1 MSSDPNNNIKRR
13 RELLKA
19 AVGVPAVFTL
29 SSGSAQAARSFMCE
43 SHVANSITVSHSS
56 VVDPSSESNAFLSVG
71 DSRAVGDQEY
81 VVTAVSD
88 GDPDNPTYSLVTASC
103 WASISGAT
111 TASAD
116 SLSRIA

>member
-1 MSSDPNNNIKRR
+1 MSSDHTPNIKRR
-13 RELLKA
+13 RELLKV
-19 AVGVPAVFTL
+19 AVGAPAVFTL

-43 SHVANSITVSHSS
+43 SHVANNITVSHAN
-56 VVDPSSESNAFLSVG
+56 VVDGTSENNAFLTVGETRSVDG
-71 DSRAVGDQEY
+71 QDY
-81 VVTAVSD
+81 VVSAVS
-88 GDPDNPTYSLVTASC
+88 GDENPTYSLVTASC

>member
-1 MSSDPNNNIKRR
+1 MSSDHTSNIKRR
-13 RELLKA
+13 RELLKV
-19 AVGVPAVFTL
+19 AVGAPAVFTL

-43 SHVANSITVSHSS
+43 SHVANNITVSHSNI
-56 VVDPSSESNAFLSVG
+56 VDGTRENNAFL
-71 DSRAVGDQEY
+71 AVGETRSVAGQDY
-81 VVTAVSD
+81 VVSAVSG
-88 GDPDNPTYSLVTASC
+88 GDADNPTYSLVTASC